1 MTGTTIAAPV
11 EMPHRRPPRLPAIS
25 YRGPQRIFVT
35 MCTFQRATVF
45 ADAQHVAPVRD
56 HLLRTATA
64 YDVEVLA
71 YCFMPDHVHALLAGR
86 SDRADAAACVA
97 MFRQRSGYQHRRRT
111 SRRLWQ
117 EGYFDR
123 VLRSEDQTRA
133 VVSYIV
139 GNPVRAGLCQRPGDY
154 PFSGSSR
161 YSLEDLIDTL
171 ALA

>member
-1 MTGTTIAAPV
+1 MTIAACTV
-11 EMPHRRPPRLPAIS
+11 MPHRRPPRLPAIC
-25 YRGPQRIFVT
+25 YRGRQRIFVT

-45 ADAQHVAPVRD
+45 SQAQHATTSRD
-56 HLLRTATA
+56 QLLLTARA

-71 YCFMPDHVHALLAGR
+71 YCFMPDHLHALLEGL
-86 SDRADAAACVA
+86 SDRADTARCLA
-97 MFRQRSGYQHRRRT
+97 MFRQRSGYQYRQRT

-123 VLRSEDQTRA
+123 LLRCDDSVRA

-139 GNPVRAGLCQRPGDY
+139 GNPVRAGLCEGAADY
-154 PFSGSSR
+154 PYSGSTR
-161 YSLEDLIDTL
+161 YTVEQLIDGC